1 MSQSLAKILV
11 HLIFSTKHRE
21 PLILPEIRPRLHAYV
36 VGILD
41 NLKSP
46 SLQTGDV
53 ADHVHILCALNRTLS
68 PADLLEEVKKS
79 SSKWMKADGGVRGFS
94 WQAGYGAFSIGESQA
109 DESIRY
115 IQNQE
120 GYHREVTFQDGFRR
134 FLERY
139 KGRVPRA
146 LPWAEESLRLRREPW
161 KTGAN
166 IDHRTKHQCPRYTQ

>member
-1 MSQSLAKILV
+1 MPQSLSKVLV

-21 PLILPEIRPRLHAYV
+21 PLIGPEIRPRLHAYV

-46 SLQTGDV
+46 SLQTGG
-53 ADHVHILCALNRTLS
+53 ATDHVHILFALGRTVS
-68 PADLLEEVKKS
+68 QADVVEEVKKS
-79 SSKWMKADGGVRGFS
+79 SSKWMKAEGGEAGFS

-109 DESIRY
+109 DTVIHY

-120 GYHREVTFQDGFRR
+120 EHHRKVTFQEEFRT

-139 KGRVPRA
+139 RVA
-146 LPWAEESLRLRREPW
+146 YDEQYVW
-161 KTGAN
+161 
-166 IDHRTKHQCPRYTQ
+166 D